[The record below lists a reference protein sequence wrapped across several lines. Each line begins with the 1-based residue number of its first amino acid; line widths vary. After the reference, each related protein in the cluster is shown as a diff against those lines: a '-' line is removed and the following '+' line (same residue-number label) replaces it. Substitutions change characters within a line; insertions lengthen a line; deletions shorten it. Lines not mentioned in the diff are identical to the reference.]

1 MFRLASG
8 STARKNSFAQRRGTL
23 RSVAFLLSLALAALT
38 VGWQNTLALRR
49 SIRGCGSSGP
59 ASTPEA

>member
-1 MFRLASG
+1 MFCLASG

-23 RSVAFLLSLALAALT
+23 RSVVFHLSLALAPLT

-49 SIRGCGSSGP
+49 SAGWSV
-59 ASTPEA
+59 A